1 MEKSIFQIGL
11 KFGLQKLKIL
21 CHGYF
26 LLIFLN
32 NEEIIGTFYEK
43 ELQTTNNK
51 NLKVEKL
58 IRRKGNKLYIK
69 WKGCNNSFNSWTDEK
84 I

>member
-26 LLIFLN
+26 LLIILN

-43 ELQTTNNK
+43 ELQKTNNK
-51 NLKVEKL
+51 KL
-58 IRRKGNKLYIK
+58 RV
-69 WKGCNNSFNSWTDEK
+69 
-84 I
+84 

>member
-11 KFGLQKLKIL
+11 KLGLQKLKIL

-26 LLIFLN
+26 LLIILN

-43 ELQTTNNK
+43 ELQKTNNK
-51 NLKVEKL
+51 KL
-58 IRRKGNKLYIK
+58 RV
-69 WKGCNNSFNSWTDEK
+69 
-84 I
+84 